1 MSGSSRSVL
10 KLPRMQR
17 SSAATIALVAM
28 MFLTALLW
36 VREQHGSNNGNN
48 GKPAQRVAAV
58 HAPA

>member
-1 MSGSSRSVL
+1 
-10 KLPRMQR
+10 MQR

-36 VREQHGSNNGNN
+36 VREQHGSNNG
-48 GKPAQRVAAV
+48 KPVQRVASI